1 MKPEVSVAEM
11 TPKEITKKSVAI
23 VKFGPAG
30 FPTDGIRPAEYF
42 QVTIDPRYVSKSGE
56 FIRFGL
62 TQGDEIIGWQRVQAL
77 TVLEILVEFD
87 EGQPPSVIT
96 GHDSVIMNFL
106 GD

>member
-1 MKPEVSVAEM
+1 MKQPELVP
-11 TPKEITKKSVAI
+11 TEITKKSVAI

-30 FPTDGIRPAEYF
+30 FATDGLRPAEYF

-62 TQGDEIIGWQRVQAL
+62 TQGDEIIGWQRVAAL
-77 TVLEILVEFD
+77 TVVEVLAEFE
-87 EGQPPSVIT
+87 EGQPPAVIT

-106 GD
+106 EA